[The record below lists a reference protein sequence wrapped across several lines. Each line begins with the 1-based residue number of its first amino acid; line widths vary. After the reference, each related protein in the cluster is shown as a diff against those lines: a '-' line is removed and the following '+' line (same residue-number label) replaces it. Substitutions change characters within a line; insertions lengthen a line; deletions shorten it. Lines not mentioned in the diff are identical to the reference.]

1 MITYTLEHQ
10 ELTVNYQVENTG
22 KEEMYFGIGGHPA
35 FNVPLESS
43 LTFEDYYLSFSPKKS
58 RTQIPLAGPFIDLA
72 NKTLAQTNT
81 SFDLTHQLFEND
93 AMIFETKGQTA
104 ITIFCSI
111 FNSLNVFTMTD
122 KDKSSQSNRNHG

>member
-1 MITYTLEHQ
+1 MEKKFLFHKINKRNQEEVSFDFELVITYTLEHQ

-22 KEEMYFGIGGHPA
+22 KKRCILGLVVIQPLY
-35 FNVPLESS
+35 VPLESS

-81 SFDLTHQLFEND
+81 SF
-93 AMIFETKGQTA
+93 
-104 ITIFCSI
+104 
-111 FNSLNVFTMTD
+111 
-122 KDKSSQSNRNHG
+122 

>member
-1 MITYTLEHQ
+1 
-10 ELTVNYQVENTG
+10 
-22 KEEMYFGIGGHPA
+22 MYFGIGGHPA

-43 LTFEDYYLSFSPKKS
+43 LTFEDYYLSFHLKITDTNS
-58 RTQIPLAGPFIDLA
+58 LAGPFIDLA

-104 ITIFCSI
+104 ITIA
-111 FNSLNVFTMTD
+111 TD
-122 KDKSSQSNRNHG
+122 ESDHQVTLSYPEMPFVGFGHRHRKKRLCLYRTLVRDC